1 MPAYIYRICGAE
13 TKAQIPIRI
22 CGRRRLVEEGK
33 GTDPAGLDLRENREG
48 DPENEDVLAPEEDG
62 RLKKAAG

>member
-1 MPAYIYRICGAE
+1 
-13 TKAQIPIRI
+13 
-22 CGRRRLVEEGK
+22 VEEGK